1 MAKGATK
8 TTGRATQARA
18 TRARST
24 AKSIDRAAE
33 EALLK
38 LKTLGIEDQ
47 LQRDIE
53 WCLGS
58 FRADGNPVGL
68 YETAGR
74 ALIVFRNE
82 RAKKTKGVTAKFI
95 GDLENAVSASGS

>member
-8 TTGRATQARA
+8 ATGRTTTARA
-18 TRARST
+18 SRPKRTT
-24 AKSIDRAAE
+24 KSIDSVAE
-33 EALLK
+33 EILLK

-68 YETAGR
+68 YETADR

-82 RAKKTKGVTAKFI
+82 RAKKTKGVTAKFV
-95 GDLENAVSASGS
+95 GDLETAVAAPRA